1 MTDQWW
7 SSARQPPGAVPYRNK
22 FDAARDPLSA
32 RVALGAAALDS
43 PVFVGDPQ
51 APTPPAGDND
61 QSIATTEWVT
71 AAAGV
76 TVHNHCGRLEYVSAT
91 ALSFRPYNG
100 DRIKINGS
108 IYAIPS
114 GGITLTNS
122 GLTANTLYYVYVL
135 ESGGTIAG
143 EFSTTGHATS
153 TTAGN
158 VGTEIK
164 SGDNTRTLIG
174 MVYTNASS
182 QFQYTADFRGVI
194 NWFNRRN
201 IALTGSG
208 TGGASTTSTT
218 AVELTTAARAY
229 FLSWAEEAVHGG
241 IIGVGIADTASA
253 ICTGSALLDGATVMP
268 AFNQF
273 TAFTAGAQGALG
285 ALHSFAVSEGFHY
298 LTPSG
303 AVTAGTGVFYLTITG
318 MLRG

>member
-1 MTDQWW
+1 MTRA
-7 SSARQPPGAVPYRNK
+7 SPPRN
-22 FDAARDPLSA
+22 
-32 RVALGAAALDS
+32 GY
-43 PVFVGDPQ
+43 
-51 APTPPAGDND
+51 
-61 QSIATTEWVT
+61 T

-164 SGDNTRTLIG
+164 SGDDSRTLVG
-174 MVYTNASS
+174 MIRTYGTDFVATPNALVLS
-182 QFQYTADFRGVI
+182 
-194 NWFNRRN
+194 WFNRRN
-201 IALTGSG
+201 LRFDNRPG
-208 TGGASTTSTT
+208 TTITNTTSTT
-218 AVELTTAARAY
+218 LVEIAPSSRAY
-229 FLSWAEEAVHGG
+229 FLTWGDEA
-241 IIGVGIADTASA
+241 GV
-253 ICTGSALLDGATVMP
+253 LH
-268 AFNQF
+268 
-273 TAFTAGAQGALG
+273 LG
-285 ALHSFAVSEGFHY
+285 
-298 LTPSG
+298 
-303 AVTAGTGVFYLTITG
+303 
-318 MLRG
+318 R